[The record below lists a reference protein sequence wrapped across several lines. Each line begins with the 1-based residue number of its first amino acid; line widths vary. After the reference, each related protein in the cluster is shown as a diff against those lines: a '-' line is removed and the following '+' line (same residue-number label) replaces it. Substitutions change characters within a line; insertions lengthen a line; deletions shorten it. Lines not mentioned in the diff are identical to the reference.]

1 MYAYKIK
8 ELAKRGTAL
17 LGAAGMLAGIGTS
30 ALPVLVSADALN
42 PLTERSLTL
51 SSSSPGWSYLDGSGN
66 TTYAPPNSGAN
77 GQKTGNTYT
86 FRMSSVSQSIKAMT
100 FQYCTTPA
108 GDCIAPGNNSST
120 FPTRGADDATHTDLN
135 IVNNGSQ
142 RVMTS
147 GEYTT
152 VSGSADK
159 TPAADGSEGNFVVLY
174 GASAGGSGG
183 MAYNAP
189 SSTDWTWTS
198 GSNLESPSPITGKN
212 NFMVIKNTNGQT
224 LSANT
229 GDYFKVIFYGT
240 NANYITNP
248 GEGAFFVRINTYS
261 DDTTL
266 DDTTLVDG
274 GVTVAN
280 VMNESITIQTKV
292 LETMDFSVGVKDPN
306 TLTNTQL
313 AKAGRPALGQCS
325 TLLMADP
332 LDPTVTGAADDT
344 AGTAAYNALPHNVL
358 KLGDPS
364 AEYSLKTTQAYTV
377 DSYWRLSSNSSGGA
391 TIYYTGHT
399 LTNTVGD
406 EITPMNDTTPG
417 GTASTP
423 GTEQFGIGMVQNN
436 NVLNYLVT
444 GDSYGTS
451 DGNPGTYNGTFAD
464 YVANGPSGAGPV
476 DAYAH
481 LPRLFPVVPGA
492 NYANAG
498 ETTPAYAF
506 NANADT
512 YAQPIATESTDV
524 VNCVTAKMRYIANIA
539 ATTPAGIYTT
549 KVNYVASPQY

>member
-30 ALPVLVSADALN
+30 ALPVFVSADALN

-77 GQKTGNTYT
+77 GQKTGNTYS
-86 FRMSSVSQSIKAMT
+86 FRMSSNGKTIKAIT
-100 FQYCTTPA
+100 FMYCTTPA
-108 GDCIAPGNNSST
+108 GDCTAPGNDASAT
-120 FPTRGADDATHTDLN
+120 VPGTDDASHTDLN

-147 GEYTT
+147 GEYTS
-152 VSGSADK
+152 VGASADK

-174 GASAGGSGG
+174 GASAGGAGG
-183 MAYNAP
+183 VAYDSP
-189 SSTDWTWTS
+189 SSTDWTWVS
-198 GSNLESPSPITGKN
+198 GSNSEPGASSPTGKN
-212 NFMVIKNTNGQT
+212 NFTVIKNTTGQ
-224 LSANT
+224 AINN
-229 GDYFKVIFYGT
+229 GDYFKIVFYGT

-248 GEGAFFVRINTYS
+248 GAGAFFVRINTYS
-261 DDTTL
+261 DDTTM
-266 DDTTLVDG
+266 DNTTLVDG

-292 LETMDFSVGVKDPN
+292 LETMDFSVGVKDPD
-306 TLTNTQL
+306 TLTDTQL

-332 LDPTVTGAADDT
+332 LDSTVTGAADNT

-358 KLGDPS
+358 KLGDS
-364 AEYSLKTTQAYTV
+364 TAEYSLKTSQAYTV

-406 EITPMNDTTPG
+406 QINPMNDTTSG
-417 GTASTP
+417 GTPSTP
-423 GTEQFGIGMVQNN
+423 GTEQFGIGMVQDNSSN
-436 NVLNYLVT
+436 FLVS
-444 GDSYGTS
+444 GDNYGTD
-451 DGNPGTYNGTFAD
+451 DGDNGTYNGTYAD
-464 YVANGPSGAGPV
+464 YVANGPSGTGTTDV
-476 DAYAH
+476 YAH
-481 LPRLFPVVPGA
+481 LPRLFPVVPYT
-492 NYANAG
+492 NYKNAG
-498 ETTPAYAF
+498 DTTPKYAF

-512 YAQPIATESTDV
+512 YAQPIASESTDV